1 MLNETQELN
10 KGVKIPKLGL
20 GTWLIDN
27 EKVVEVVKTALA
39 AGYRHI
45 DTAQAYGNEEGVGK
59 AIRESNTPREEIFV
73 TSKIAA
79 EAKTYE
85 EAYNSIIESLQKL
98 GLDYIDLMIIHSP
111 EPWAEFR
118 GDKKYFAENKEVWK
132 ALETAYEEGKVKAI
146 GVSNFLQ
153 DDLENILS
161 SCKIKPMVNQILTHI
176 SNTKKE
182 LIEFC
187 KENDILVEAYSPIAH
202 GAALKNETIMKMAT
216 KYHVS
221 VAALCIRYVLE
232 LGLVA
237 LPKASTK
244 EHIID
249 NAKVDFEI
257 SKEDMDILKNM
268 DTIENYGSDDFFPV
282 FSGKNQ
288 KDNKQ
293 EDYL

>member
-1 MLNETQELN
+1 MLNEYYVLN
-10 KGVKIPKLGL
+10 NGVKIPKLGL

-27 EKVVEVVKTALA
+27 EKVVDVVKNAIEV
-39 AGYRHI
+39 GYRHI
-45 DTAQAYGNEEGVGK
+45 DTAQAYENEDGVGK
-59 AIRESNTPREEIFV
+59 AIRESGVAREKIFV
-73 TSKIAA
+73 TSKVAA

-85 EAYNSIIESLQKL
+85 EAYQSITESLNKM
-98 GLDYIDLMIIHSP
+98 GLDYLDLMIIHSP

-118 GDKKYFAENKEVWK
+118 GEKRYFEENKEVWR
-132 ALETAYEEGKVKAI
+132 ALETAYKEGKVKAI

-153 DDLENILS
+153 DDLENILN
-161 SCKIKPMVNQILTHI
+161 SCEIKPMVNQILTHV

-182 LIEFC
+182 LISFC
-187 KENDILVEAYSPIAH
+187 KEHDILVEAYSPIAH
-202 GAALKNETIMKMAT
+202 GAALENEELQKMAQ

-221 VAALCIRYVLE
+221 VPQLCIRYVLE

-244 EHIID
+244 EHISD

-257 SKEDMDILKNM
+257 SEDDMNVLKNM

-288 KDNKQ
+288 KENQ
-293 EDYL
+293 